1 MSADESCEPA
11 FLMRL
16 HGGVSLVAAIGEL
29 TANLQLGCFL
39 DPFSSQWDG
48 RIRVEA
54 EKIMEFAC
62 LA

>member
-39 DPFSSQWDG
+39 DPSLLSG
-48 RIRVEA
+48 MAGLGLRLRR
-54 EKIMEFAC
+54 
-62 LA
+62 